1 MKKVILLASFALVMT
16 ACGNATDRIESSTE
30 VENETMME
38 VLPEIVFEEEFHD
51 FGEINEG
58 LVAEHVFSFKNEGE
72 GPLIISNAQGSC
84 GCTVPVWPRQPI
96 APGATGEIKV
106 SFNSTGRAGKQDK
119 RVTLTTNAVPQTKVL
134 NITST
139 VIAKK

>member
-72 GPLIISNAQGSC
+72 GPLVISNAQGSC

-139 VIAKK
+139 VIANN